1 MSASGTWTAIVIV
14 VVPLLV
20 IAASEV
26 DERLRQRDS
35 SIRSALSVFRLWSL
49 PLFAAWALLVPVL
62 DRDRDA
68 PLVVAVTSALV
79 VSVTIGC
86 LRLLRIGVDA
96 IRSRPRAEGR
106 GPVPQLVLALPRIV
120 LLLVAAW
127 MLVGG
132 VWGVDLSAALT
143 ALGVTSLVVSFA
155 LQDTLSGLASGFLLL
170 SDQPFEPGDWIR
182 VEDTEGLV
190 VDLNWRTARIRT
202 RNGDLVVVPNS
213 KLANASI
220 VNYSKPESLHRVVY
234 TVQVAFVNP
243 PTVAK
248 NMLLDAARGTPGVL
262 TEPPPHVRVIQ
273 TDDPLMTYE
282 VDLWVP
288 DYSMEPQVKSDFG
301 SLVWYQSER
310 QGVPLPSPAQDLFL
324 HDPVAEAAAAMDDP
338 SSLRSGLR
346 RSALLAMLDD
356 DELDRLVQASRRVRF
371 AAGEL
376 MVDGSAA
383 RRDLM
388 VILTGTATMVLLEN
402 GRDEQFVT
410 ELTAGETVGVLQGP
424 RGEGRLLAVRARSDC
439 EVIVVDA
446 EAAGE
451 VASRNAELAAA
462 LNRLGALRRRRLD
475 RVLEQRSA
483 GVADGPAAAPDGPE
497 AS

>member
-1 MSASGTWTAIVIV
+1 MSFTWAAMV
-14 VVPLLV
+14 VVGVPLLV

-26 DERLRQRDS
+26 DERLRQRES
-35 SIRSALSVFRLWSL
+35 SLRPALSVFRLWSL

-62 DRDRDA
+62 DVEPDS
-68 PLVVAVTSALV
+68 PIVVAVTSALV
-79 VSVTIGC
+79 LTVTIGA
-86 LRLLRIGVDA
+86 LRLLRVGVDA
-96 IRSRPRAEGR
+96 VRARPRADGR
-106 GPVPQLVLALPRIV
+106 GPVPQLVLALPRIA
-120 LLLVAAW
+120 LLLVVSW
-127 MLVGG
+127 FLVGV
-132 VWGVDLSAALT
+132 VWGVNLSAALT

-202 RNGDLVVVPNS
+202 RNGDLIVVPNS
-213 KLANASI
+213 TLAKASI

-262 TEPPPHVRVIQ
+262 TEPPPNVRVVQ

-282 VDLWVP
+282 VDLWVS
-288 DYSMEPQVKSDFG
+288 DFSIEPQVKSDFG

-324 HDPVAEAAAAMDDP
+324 HDATAEAAASDDEP
-338 SSLRSGLR
+338 AATEAALR

-356 DELDRLVQASRRVRF
+356 GEIERLVQASRRVRF

-376 MVDGSAA
+376 MIEGTAG

-388 VILTGTATMVLLEN
+388 VILSGTATMVLLET
-402 GRDEQFVT
+402 GRGDEFVT
-410 ELTAGETVGVLQGP
+410 ELGAGETVGVLEGP
-424 RGEGRLLAVRARSDC
+424 RGEGRLLAVRARTDC
-439 EVIVVDA
+439 EVVVIDA
-446 EAAGE
+446 VAAGE

-462 LNRLGALRRRRLD
+462 LNRLGTLRRRRLD
-475 RVLEQRSA
+475 RIMQRRLAPGGDESL
-483 GVADGPAAAPDGPE
+483 VTAPDGSEPT
-497 AS
+497 

>member
-1 MSASGTWTAIVIV
+1 MSFTWAAMV
-14 VVPLLV
+14 VVGVPLLV

-26 DERLRQRDS
+26 DERLRQRES
-35 SIRSALSVFRLWSL
+35 PLRPALSVFRLWSL

-62 DRDRDA
+62 DVEADS

-79 VSVTIGC
+79 LTVTIGA
-86 LRLLRIGVDA
+86 LRLLRVGVDA
-96 IRSRPRAEGR
+96 VRTRPRAEGR
-106 GPVPQLVLALPRIV
+106 GPVPQLVLALPRIA
-120 LLLVAAW
+120 LLLVASW
-127 MLVGG
+127 FLVGV
-132 VWGVDLSAALT
+132 VWGVNLSAALT

-202 RNGDLVVVPNS
+202 RNGDLIVVPNS
-213 KLANASI
+213 TLAKASI
-220 VNYSKPESLHRVVY
+220 INYSKPESLHRVVY
-234 TVQVAFVNP
+234 SVQVAFVNP

-262 TEPPPHVRVIQ
+262 TEPPPNVRVVQ

-282 VDLWVP
+282 VDLWVS
-288 DYSMEPQVKSDFG
+288 DFSIEPQVKSDFG

-310 QGVPLPSPAQDLFL
+310 QGVPLPSPAHDLFL
-324 HDPVAEAAAAMDDP
+324 HDVTAEAVARTDEPAAMEAA
-338 SSLRSGLR
+338 LR

-356 DELDRLVQASRRVRF
+356 DEIERLVQASRRVRF

-376 MVDGSAA
+376 MIDGTAG

-388 VILTGTATMVLLEN
+388 VILSGTATMVLLET
-402 GRDEQFVT
+402 GRGDEFVT
-410 ELTAGETVGVLQGP
+410 ELGAGETVGVLEGP
-424 RGEGRLLAVRARSDC
+424 RGEGRLLAVRARTDC
-439 EVIVVDA
+439 EVVVIDA

-462 LNRLGALRRRRLD
+462 LNRLGTLRRRRLD
-475 RVLEQRSA
+475 RVLERRLA
-483 GVADGPAAAPDGPE
+483 PGGDGNLAAAPDGSAPT
-497 AS
+497 